1 MILLKGQSL
10 TPEKKVP
17 LEAMSLII
25 EERGGTAQITPASME
40 GISLK
45 SWLKDDT
52 EPGKD
57 IVWRVRSI
65 RNGYNNRTDTLQL
78 EHVISTLKD
87 RILFGEIKTETLAGV
102 KGAKTVT
109 AKKAVQFILSKQE
122 DWTLGEFGFPDSNPY
137 KFDGETL
144 YDAIEKITDSLD
156 GAEWT
161 FDTTVYPFRLNIVK
175 MTDTEE
181 SEMRAGRNLI
191 TISRNVDQAGMFTR
205 FFPIGKDDLHLDGEG
220 CVTKNTD
227 LYGEKD
233 KVQDDQTLD
242 TKEELKR
249 WAEEQLNKHAE
260 PSVTIE
266 ADGLELAKDTG
277 EPMDSFTMNRV
288 CRVPLPEFGTTI
300 KARIVQKNYQDKVR
314 NPQRVK
320 VTMAN
325 KKRDVTKIIAEA
337 MKRGGGGSR
346 SAAREKK
353 EDHAWFEDTNNHVAM
368 VAEGIVGVDSKGEPN
383 WWRFSELIADGNGIY
398 GHVQGI
404 QNQMVIAETR
414 LDMNEY
420 AIALEATNREKK
432 DKELQG
438 KITVQ
443 ANQISLVVTKKNG
456 QYVVD
461 AASIVMGINDE
472 ADGGG
477 SYIKLKAKA
486 VDLGNYATV
495 GQLDAAVGNFNKLTS
510 GDTTA
515 AWLKANS
522 MAANSFSV
530 NPAGSFMF
538 RSYAVSWKL
547 LQYTDQNGNSA
558 ELYVLGRS
566 AS

>member
-1 MILLKGQSL
+1 MILLKGHSL
-10 TPEKKVP
+10 TPERKVP
-17 LEAMSLII
+17 LEAMNLII
-25 EERGGTAQITPASME
+25 EERGGTAQATPASLD
-40 GISLK
+40 GIDLK
-45 SWLKDDT
+45 SWMQDDT

-57 IVWRVRSI
+57 IVYQVRSI
-65 RNGYNNRTDTLQL
+65 RRSYHNRTDVLQL
-78 EHVISTLKD
+78 EHVITTLKD
-87 RILFGEIKTETLAGV
+87 RILFGEIKTENLAGK

-109 AKKAVQFILSKQE
+109 AKKAVEFILGKQE
-122 DWTLGEFGFPDSNPY
+122 DWKLGRFDFTDSHPY

-144 YDAIEKITDSLD
+144 YDALEKITDSLE
-156 GAEWT
+156 GAAWT
-161 FDTTVYPFRLNIVK
+161 FDTTVYPFTLNVVK
-175 MTDTEE
+175 MDDAEE

-191 TISRNVDQAGMFTR
+191 TLSRTVDKAGMFTR

-220 CVTKNTD
+220 CLTKNTD
-227 LYGEKD
+227 LYGKVD

-242 TKEELKR
+242 SKDELKR
-249 WAEEQLNKHAE
+249 WAKEQLDKHAE
-260 PSVTIE
+260 PTVNIE
-266 ADGLELAKDTG
+266 ADGVELAKDTG
-277 EPMDSFTMNRV
+277 ESLDSFTINRI

-320 VTMAN
+320 ITMAN

-368 VAEGIVGVDSKGEPN
+368 VAEGIVGVDAKGEPN
-383 WWRFSELIADGNGIY
+383 WTRLSEIIADGTGIHTMVEGVRNGLT
-398 GHVQGI
+398 
-404 QNQMVIAETR
+404 IANTR
-414 LDMNEY
+414 IDQNEY
-420 AIALEATNREKK
+420 SINLEAKRRQDK
-432 DKELQG
+432 DKSLEG
-438 KITVQ
+438 
-443 ANQISLVVTKKNG
+443 QIRVAADQINLVVRKKNG
-456 QYVVD
+456 KYEVD
-461 AASIVMGINDE
+461 AASIVLGINNE

-515 AWLKANS
+515 SWLKANS

-530 NPAGSFMF
+530 NPGGSFMF

-547 LQYTDQNGNSA
+547 LQYKDQNGNSA
-558 ELYVLGRS
+558 EMYVLGRS
-566 AS
+566 A